1 MSYSD
6 TLAVSR
12 FSPFLSRFSTTGG
25 FRTIS
30 SQVVFSS
37 IFGFDGHSFDVFSL
51 FGVLTT
57 AKKRERE
64 SKKEKIVAE
73 TLCHIPDEEMK
84 CATSIRQS
92 RGDQRAPPHPPSGSV
107 WGDFFSPCF
116 SPSFIPFFYSETGFF
131 LFFLSGISPCYR
143 DNDIVARKV
152 EPVRRR
158 YLSQFLCTPPF
169 YI

>member
-1 MSYSD
+1 MSSQELRYQSSVFAVIITSQWVTLWRSLLYDSSFLLLNQMQTEVTAKVLDIPVDVSHAMIQTCSLTHNSFTVSYSD

-73 TLCHIPDEEMK
+73 TLCHIPDKEMK
-84 CATSIRQS
+84 CATSIS
-92 RGDQRAPPHPPSGSV
+92 
-107 WGDFFSPCF
+107 
-116 SPSFIPFFYSETGFF
+116 
-131 LFFLSGISPCYR
+131 L
-143 DNDIVARKV
+143 
-152 EPVRRR
+152 
-158 YLSQFLCTPPF
+158 
-169 YI
+169 